1 MINNKNLVWYK
12 FFANTFEKEE
22 LQQLMGEEGAT
33 GAGTFMIIN
42 EYLFNCDN
50 AVGSISALS
59 RLAVKCHKS
68 KSYLLHILRD
78 YGLYVI
84 KDRRFYCLLLNK
96 SLGIGE
102 QKNHPKTD
110 CNSSVNERGLNHESI
125 SESSSH
131 LNTTRVRTRIEENRK
146 EKDKPSTPSVVKG
159 GGAGAEALSDFVN
172 EIFEDA
178 AWTSVLKERRGIDLN
193 DKDVMNIVKQEF
205 LETCIV
211 NGKQPGIDGFDT
223 TEARRYCYRW
233 LNNSHEN
240 RRQLDQKIQAMI
252 RERNRND
259 NPVSNY
265 SEEYGFGYIIDG
277 RRYSLFGDI
286 VPMDAPPCRDRRQHW
301 NRSLNKWVK

>member
-50 AVGSISALS
+50 AVGTISALN
-59 RLAVKCHKS
+59 RLAMKCHKS

-84 KDRRFYCLLLNK
+84 KNSRFYCLLLNK
-96 SLGIGE
+96 YLGIGE
-102 QKNHPKTD
+102 QKNHPKSD

-125 SESSSH
+125 SAPSSH

-146 EKDKPSTPSVVKG
+146 EKDKPSTPSVVEG
-159 GGAGAEALSDFVN
+159 GGAEEGAFSEFWDKIFSDR
-172 EIFEDA
+172 E
-178 AWTSVLKERRGIDLN
+178 WLTSVASRRKIDL
-193 DKDVMNIVKQEF
+193 DDHSVLEIVKQEF
-205 LETCIV
+205 RQNCIANNLV
-211 NGKQPGIDGFDT
+211 PGLDGFDIPT
-223 TEARRYCYRW
+223 ARRYCYRW
-233 LNNSHEN
+233 LNLSHEN
-240 RRQLDQKIQAMI
+240 RQQLDQKI
-252 RERNRND
+252 RERKRND
-259 NPVSNY
+259 NPVKDY
-265 SEEYGFGYIIDG
+265 SEEYGYGYIIDG

-286 VPMDAPPCRDRRQHW
+286 VPMDAPPSRDRNQMW
-301 NRSLNKWVK
+301 NSRKKRWE